1 MCASHATVPTAL
13 RMIRTTHLRAWMGM
27 LERPGHGGGAAP
39 LTASSFLSLSLLLL
53 CFVVSLLVA
62 VGASAWFTRRLE
74 TISDLFDLSPGL
86 LSLLG
91 ALGANIPN
99 YVASFV
105 AAASGQL
112 VVGLGIIIGSNIYNI
127 AIILGISTFASK
139 ARQGIA
145 LTRKAALDVR
155 VVAALTLAIMLT
167 TLLAVG
173 LLSWRAIGAELHLSI
188 LVTVVLLVTNLL
200 SLGLFGALAFHALQH
215 VHDVRPLPEIP
226 GRRQAPYTQ
235 SHRLRTSPTS
245 TPAPTFSVYEAGS
258 PPSGKRWSAA
268 IRSIGEVVFALVLA
282 LGGVIVMVQTGQALA
297 VDIRLPPTILGLVV
311 LAVATSLPNT
321 VVAITLA
328 RTDRASACVEEVLSS
343 NSINAALGIALPLL
357 LWQNIHPDPKLLFPD
372 ALLMVALTLI
382 ALICA
387 LRQRVS
393 RLTGFLLVLVYVSW
407 VVVHST
413 HVMIGG

>member
-1 MCASHATVPTAL
+1 MCVSRATVPTAL
-13 RMIRTTHLRAWMGM
+13 RMIRTTHLRAWIGM
-27 LERPGHGGGAAP
+27 LERPGHRGGAAP
-39 LTASSFLSLSLLLL
+39 LTASSLLSLSLLLL

-200 SLGLFGALAFHALQH
+200 SLGLFGALAFHALQR
-215 VHDVRPLPEIP
+215 VHDVRPL
-226 GRRQAPYTQ
+226 TQ
-235 SHRLRTSPTS
+235 STLAALRET
-245 TPAPTFSVYEAGS
+245 GS
-258 PPSGKRWSAA
+258 PPSGQQRITA
-268 IRSIGEVVFALVLA
+268 IRSIGEVVVALVLA

>member
-127 AIILGISTFASK
+127 AIILGISTFAAK
-139 ARQGIA
+139 TRQGIV
-145 LTRKAALDVR
+145 LTRTAAQDVR
-155 VVAALTLAIMLT
+155 VVTAYTLAIMLT
-167 TLLAVG
+167 SWLAVG
-173 LLSWRAIGAELHLSI
+173 LLSQSAGTTTPAPSS
-188 LVTVVLLVTNLL
+188 VPTALLIITNLL
-200 SLGLFGALAFHALQH
+200 TLGLFGALAAHALH
-215 VHDVRPLPEIP
+215 RVPHAYPAMESALIDEANPL
-226 GRRQAPYTQ
+226 
-235 SHRLRTSPTS
+235 
-245 TPAPTFSVYEAGS
+245 
-258 PPSGKRWSAA
+258 PSGKRRMAA
-268 IRSIGEVVFALVLA
+268 IRSIGEVVLA
-282 LGGVIVMVQTGQALA
+282 LLLALFGVIVMVQTGQTLA
-297 VDIRLPPTILGLVV
+297 VDVHMPPAILGLLL

-321 VVAITLA
+321 VVAFTLA
-328 RTDRASACVEEVLSS
+328 RTDRASACIEEVLSS

-357 LWQNIHPDPKLLFPD
+357 LWPRSQHDLLLVVLD
-372 ALLMVALTLI
+372 APLMVTLTLV
-382 ALICA
+382 AHLSA
-387 LRQRVS
+387 GRQRVS
-393 RLTGFLLVLVYVSW
+393 RLLGLLLVLVYLIW
-407 VVVHST
+407 VIMHAASAA
-413 HVMIGG
+413 HK

>member
-173 LLSWRAIGAELHLSI
+173 LLSRRAIGAELHLSI

-200 SLGLFGALAFHALQH
+200 SLGLFGALAFHALQR
-215 VHDVRPLPEIP
+215 VHDVRPL
-226 GRRQAPYTQ
+226 TQ
-235 SHRLRTSPTS
+235 STLA
-245 TPAPTFSVYEAGS
+245 APRETGS
-258 PPSGKRWSAA
+258 PPSGQRRRTA

-297 VDIRLPPTILGLVV
+297 VDVHLPPTILGLVV
-311 LAVATSLPNT
+311 LAVTTSLPNT
-321 VVAITLA
+321 VVAFTLA